1 MEALRKQASKLREHV
16 AKQQQAVL
24 KQFSARYNQDPS
36 LVDEAELECHQN
48 LQRLYNS
55 TRAAKHFQRNIVRG
69 IEGFIAVSTKQM
81 EIVKKLAEDCCRY
94 GNDNQNFGFV
104 LARASIEFGKS
115 HCQMDKERENLLKFL
130 GEQVFE
136 PLREMIMSAPL
147 EDARLLTY
155 RYQRIRQDMES
166 QIADVMRK
174 QLKSKESSGN
184 ADNSVKL
191 QHAESKLSELRT
203 TLSALGREATAA
215 MEAVEVH
222 QQQVTFDR
230 LLAMVDAERA
240 YHQNAADILNKLHDE
255 MVHAKHHD
263 EPENHYG
270 ETPSEPKT
278 AAHERSHSTSEDHIL
293 TKTGEPTRNETSEPT
308 RNETSKPTRNEES
321 EPTRN
326 GQEVHYVGEV
336 IHPFDAQADG
346 ELSILVGDYV
356 VVRQVAPNGWSEGEC
371 KGKAGWFPSAYVEQR
386 DKAPASKVI
395 EPGLL
400 TT

>member
-1 MEALRKQASKLREHV
+1 MEALKKQASKLRQHV
-16 AKQQQAVL
+16 AKQQQAVF

-48 LQRLYNS
+48 LQRLYS
-55 TRAAKHFQRNIVRG
+55 TTRAAKHFQRNIVRG
-69 IEGFIAVSTKQM
+69 VEGFIAVSTKQM
-81 EIVKKLAEDCCRY
+81 EIVRKLAEDCCKY
-94 GNDNQNFGFV
+94 GNDNQHFGFA
-104 LARASIEFGKS
+104 LARASEEFGKS
-115 HCQMDKERENLLKFL
+115 HKQIEKEREDLLKIL

-203 TLSALGREATAA
+203 TLAALGREATAA
-215 MEAVEVH
+215 MEAVEAQ
-222 QQQVTFDR
+222 QQQVTYER
-230 LLAMVDAERA
+230 LLAMVDAERT

-255 MVHAKHHD
+255 MLHAKHQNESTNHYD
-263 EPENHYG
+263 EQSSEPES
-270 ETPSEPKT
+270 ETAPAQVLSD
-278 AAHERSHSTSEDHIL
+278 STSEDPVL
-293 TKTGEPTRNETSEPT
+293 PKPSES
-308 RNETSKPTRNEES
+308 RE
-321 EPTRN
+321 N
-326 GQEVHYVGEV
+326 GQEVQFLGEV

-346 ELSILVGDYV
+346 ELSLSVGEYV
-356 VVRQVAPNGWSEGEC
+356 VVRQVATNGWSEGEC

>member
-1 MEALRKQASKLREHV
+1 MEALKKQASRLREHV

-48 LQRLYNS
+48 LQRLYSS
-55 TRAAKHFQRNIVRG
+55 TRAAKHFQRSIIRG
-69 IEGFIAVSTKQM
+69 VEGFIAVSTKQM
-81 EIVKKLAEDCCRY
+81 EIVKKLAEDCCKY
-94 GNDNQNFGFV
+94 GNDNQHFGFV
-104 LARASIEFGKS
+104 LARASVEFGKS
-115 HCQMDKERENLLKFL
+115 HSQIEEERENLLKVL

-184 ADNSVKL
+184 KDTSVKL

-203 TLSALGREATAA
+203 TLAALGKEATAA
-215 MEAVEVH
+215 MEAVEVQ
-222 QQQVTFDR
+222 QQQVTFDQ

-240 YHQNAADILNKLHDE
+240 YHQNVADILNKLHDE
-255 MVHAKHHD
+255 MLHSKHQN
-263 EPENHYG
+263 ESTNHYD
-270 ETPSEPKT
+270 EESSEPKSET
-278 AAHERSHSTSEDHIL
+278 VPTQVNSHSTSEDPVL
-293 TKTGEPTRNETSEPT
+293 TKPSE
-308 RNETSKPTRNEES
+308 SMV
-321 EPTRN
+321 N
-326 GQEVHYVGEV
+326 GQEVHFVGEV

-346 ELSILVGDYV
+346 ELSISVGDYV
-356 VVRQVAPNGWSEGEC
+356 VVCQVAANGWSEGEC
-371 KGKAGWFPSAYVEQR
+371 KGKAGWFPSAYVERR

-395 EPGLL
+395 EPGRL

>member
-1 MEALRKQASKLREHV
+1 MEALKKQASKLREHV

-48 LQRLYNS
+48 LQRLYSS

-69 IEGFIAVSTKQM
+69 VEGFIAVSTKQM
-81 EIVKKLAEDCCRY
+81 EIVKKLAGACCKY

-104 LARASIEFGKS
+104 LARASVEFGKS
-115 HCQMDKERENLLKFL
+115 HSQIEEERENLLKVIE
-130 GEQVFE
+130 EQVFE
-136 PLREMIMSAPL
+136 PLREMIVSAPL

-184 ADNSVKL
+184 KDSSVKL

-203 TLSALGREATAA
+203 TLAALGREATAA
-215 MEAVEVH
+215 MEAVEVQ
-222 QQQVTFDR
+222 QQQVTFDH
-230 LLAMVDAERA
+230 LLAMIDAERA

-255 MVHAKHHD
+255 MLHSKHHNESTNHHD
-263 EPENHYG
+263 EQ
-270 ETPSEPKT
+270 PSEPESET
-278 AAHERSHSTSEDHIL
+278 APTQVNSRSTSEDPEL
-293 TKTGEPTRNETSEPT
+293 TKPSE
-308 RNETSKPTRNEES
+308 SMG
-321 EPTRN
+321 N
-326 GQEVHYVGEV
+326 GQEVHFVGEV

-346 ELSILVGDYV
+346 ELSISVGDYV
-356 VVRQVAPNGWSEGEC
+356 VVRQVAANGWSEGEC

>member
-1 MEALRKQASKLREHV
+1 MEALKKQASKLREHV

-24 KQFSARYNQDPS
+24 KQFSTRYSQDPS

-48 LQRLYNS
+48 LQRLYS
-55 TRAAKHFQRNIVRG
+55 TTRAAKHFQRNIVRG
-69 IEGFIAVSTKQM
+69 VEGFIAVSTKQM
-81 EIVKKLAEDCCRY
+81 EIVKKLAGDCCKY
-94 GNDNQNFGFV
+94 GDDNQHFGFA
-104 LARASIEFGKS
+104 LARASEEFGKS
-115 HCQMDKERENLLKFL
+115 HKQIEKEREDLLKIL
-130 GEQVFE
+130 GEQIFE

-184 ADNSVKL
+184 TDNSVKL
-191 QHAESKLSELRT
+191 QHAESKLSDLRT
-203 TLSALGREATAA
+203 TLAALGREATAA
-215 MEAVEVH
+215 MEAVEA
-222 QQQVTFDR
+222 QQQQ
-230 LLAMVDAERA
+230 VDAERT

-255 MVHAKHHD
+255 MLYAKHHNESANHYD
-263 EPENHYG
+263 EQSSEPESDAGPAQVH
-270 ETPSEPKT
+270 S
-278 AAHERSHSTSEDHIL
+278 RSTSEDPVL
-293 TKTGEPTRNETSEPT
+293 TKPSESTGNS
-308 RNETSKPTRNEES
+308 
-321 EPTRN
+321 
-326 GQEVHYVGEV
+326 QEVQFLGEV

-346 ELSILVGDYV
+346 ELSLAVGEYV
-356 VVRQVAPNGWSEGEC
+356 VVRQVAANGWSEGEC

-386 DKAPASKVI
+386 DRAPASKVI

>member
-1 MEALRKQASKLREHV
+1 METLKKQASKLREHV
-16 AKQQQAVL
+16 AKQQQAVR
-24 KQFSARYNQDPS
+24 KTFSARYNQDTS
-36 LVDEAELECHQN
+36 LVDEAELECHHN

-55 TRAAKHFQRNIVRG
+55 TRAAKHFQRTIVRG
-69 IEGFIAVSTKQM
+69 VEGFVAVSTKQM
-81 EIVKKLAEDCCRY
+81 EIVKKLAEDCCKY
-94 GNDNQNFGFV
+94 GNNNQNLGFV
-104 LARASIEFGKS
+104 LGIASVEFGKS
-115 HCQMDKERENLLKFL
+115 HTQMEIEREKLLKVL

-184 ADNSVKL
+184 SDSLKL

-203 TLSALGREATAA
+203 TLAALGREATAA
-215 MEAVEVH
+215 MEDVEAQ

-230 LLAMVDAERA
+230 LLAMVVAERT
-240 YHQNAADILNKLHDE
+240 YHQNVADILNKLHDE
-255 MVHAKHHD
+255 MLHAKQHHGESDNHCD
-263 EPENHYG
+263 EAS
-270 ETPSEPKT
+270 SEPSPEPKMSPT
-278 AAHERSHSTSEDHIL
+278 HEHSNSTSEDPAL
-293 TKTGEPTRNETSEPT
+293 TETSEPT
-308 RNETSKPTRNEES
+308 RNS
-321 EPTRN
+321 
-326 GQEVHYVGEV
+326 QEVHYVGEV

-346 ELSILVGDYV
+346 ELNISVGDYV
-356 VVRQVAPNGWSEGEC
+356 VVRQVARNGWSEGEC
-371 KGKAGWFPSAYVEQR
+371 KGKAGWFPSAYVQQR

-400 TT
+400 TA

>member
-1 MEALRKQASKLREHV
+1 MEALKKQASKLREHV
-16 AKQQQAVL
+16 AKQQQAVR
-24 KQFSARYNQDPS
+24 KTFSARYNQETS

-48 LQRLYNS
+48 LQRLYNT
-55 TRAAKHFQRNIVRG
+55 TRAAKQFQRTIVRG
-69 IEGFIAVSTKQM
+69 VEGFVAVSTKQM
-81 EIVKKLAEDCCRY
+81 EIVKKLAEDCCKY
-94 GNDNQNFGFV
+94 GNNNQNLGFV
-104 LARASIEFGKS
+104 LGKASVEFGKS
-115 HCQMDKERENLLKFL
+115 HSQMEIEREKLLKVL

-184 ADNSVKL
+184 ADSVKL

-203 TLSALGREATAA
+203 TLAALGREATAA
-215 MEAVEVH
+215 MEAVEAQ

-230 LLAMVDAERA
+230 LLAMVDAERT
-240 YHQNAADILNKLHDE
+240 YHQTVADILNKLYDE
-255 MVHAKHHD
+255 MLLAKHHEESESNYD
-263 EPENHYG
+263 EPS
-270 ETPSEPKT
+270 SEPSPEPKISST
-278 AAHERSHSTSEDHIL
+278 PEPKISSTLEPNISSTLAHSNSTLED
-293 TKTGEPTRNETSEPT
+293 PAVPET
-308 RNETSKPTRNEES
+308 S

-346 ELSILVGDYV
+346 ELSISVGDFV
-356 VVRQVAPNGWSEGEC
+356 VVRQVSRNGWSEGEC

-395 EPGLL
+395 EPGRL
-400 TT
+400 TA

>member
-1 MEALRKQASKLREHV
+1 MEVLKKKASKLWEHV

-48 LQRLYNS
+48 LQRLYS
-55 TRAAKHFQRNIVRG
+55 TTRAAKHFQRNIVRG
-69 IEGFIAVSTKQM
+69 VEGFTAVSTKQM
-81 EIVKKLAEDCCRY
+81 EIIKRLAEDCCKY
-94 GNDNQNFGFV
+94 GNDNQNFGFG
-104 LARASIEFGKS
+104 LARASVEFGKS
-115 HCQMDKERENLLKFL
+115 HNQIEKEQENLLKIL

-184 ADNSVKL
+184 TDNSVKL

-203 TLSALGREATAA
+203 TLASLGREATAA
-215 MEAVEVH
+215 MEAVEAQ
-222 QQQVTFDR
+222 QQQVTFER

-255 MVHAKHHD
+255 MLHAKQHYESTNHYD
-263 EPENHYG
+263 EQSSEPES
-270 ETPSEPKT
+270 ETAPT
-278 AAHERSHSTSEDHIL
+278 HVRSHSTSEDPVL
-293 TKTGEPTRNETSEPT
+293 TKPNESMG
-308 RNETSKPTRNEES
+308 
-321 EPTRN
+321 N
-326 GQEVHYVGEV
+326 GQEVHFVGEV

-346 ELSILVGDYV
+346 ELSISVGDYV
-356 VVRQVAPNGWSEGEC
+356 VVRQVAANGWLEGEC

-395 EPGLL
+395 ESGLL

>member
-1 MEALRKQASKLREHV
+1 MEALKKQASKLREHI

-36 LVDEAELECHQN
+36 LVDEAELEYHQN
-48 LQRLYNS
+48 LQRLYS
-55 TRAAKHFQRNIVRG
+55 TTRAAKHFQRNIVRG
-69 IEGFIAVSTKQM
+69 VEGFIAVSTKQM
-81 EIVKKLAEDCCRY
+81 EIVKKLAEDCCKY
-94 GNDNQNFGFV
+94 GNDNQHFGFV
-104 LARASIEFGKS
+104 LARASVEFGKS
-115 HCQMDKERENLLKFL
+115 HSQIEEERENLLKVL
-130 GEQVFE
+130 GEEVFE

-174 QLKSKESSGN
+174 QLKSKESNGN
-184 ADNSVKL
+184 KDSSVKL

-203 TLSALGREATAA
+203 TLAALGREATAA
-215 MEAVEVH
+215 MEAVEAQ

-255 MVHAKHHD
+255 MLHSKHHN
-263 EPENHYG
+263 ESTNHYDEQSSVPES
-270 ETPSEPKT
+270 ETAPT
-278 AAHERSHSTSEDHIL
+278 HVNSHSTVL
-293 TKTGEPTRNETSEPT
+293 TKPSE
-308 RNETSKPTRNEES
+308 SIG
-321 EPTRN
+321 N
-326 GQEVHYVGEV
+326 GQEVHFVGEV

-346 ELSILVGDYV
+346 ELSISVGDYV
-356 VVRQVAPNGWSEGEC
+356 VVRQVATNGWSEGEC
-371 KGKAGWFPSAYVEQR
+371 KGKAGWFPSAYVELR